1 MKLAD
6 DALIRIIEIFRQGLM
21 DNKDISVLLREL
33 DLEKNDVGKLAVSA
47 STTDSDWTAP
57 EAPETD

>member
-33 DLEKNDVGKLAVSA
+33 DLEVNEGGRLGVSSA
-47 STTDSDWTAP
+47 NSDDWTAS

>member
-47 STTDSDWTAP
+47 SVTNSDWTTP

>member
-6 DALIRIIEIFRQGLM
+6 DALIRIIEIFRRGLM

-33 DLEKNDVGKLAVSA
+33 DLEANEGGRLSVPPTNSD
-47 STTDSDWTAP
+47 DWTAP